1 MTICLPLSASGAD
14 QPAPPG
20 DRPANSRASL
30 ILFVSGREEPDPAV
44 ALVGDQLG
52 QDVVRV
58 RSGAEALVQ
67 ARATDFA
74 LILVGHAD
82 DTPALLDTVS
92 LMRANRRSSHTPIVV
107 LGVPPDPAFPLEPIY
122 EAGAIAVL
130 SAPVSPVILAAKA
143 RFYLDAFNTAAERR
157 RAEEALGAARERLD
171 TNLAAADLAVWEW
184 DIDADRVRGDA
195 RLAAIFGDTVPPEA
209 PMAAYFAAIHPDD
222 LAATRGRLE
231 AALRHGDGYDATFR
245 VRAPGGRWRW
255 IIARGQIGAG
265 ADGRPATVSGIVID
279 ATRQFEAERQLR
291 ASEER
296 YRTLFDAMDEAMCVI
311 EVIFDAAGHPYDY
324 RFLETNPAFAGQTGL
339 VDAVGRRMREL
350 APEHEQHWF
359 DTFGRVVATGEPA
372 RFVNEAR
379 ALGRWFDL
387 YAMRIGPPG
396 ERRVAVLFTDITARR
411 RAEEELRR
419 LAADLAEA
427 NRVKTEFL
435 ATLAHELRNP
445 LAPIRNG
452 LELLGRAGTDPGAA
466 ARVHAIMDRQLD
478 QLVHLVD
485 DLLDVARVNRGQ
497 VELRRSWIDLG
508 EVLAAAVDSSLPL
521 IEAARHTL
529 SLHLPEQ
536 ADRPLRLYGD
546 PTRLTQVVS
555 NLLNNAA
562 RYTPR
567 GGAIALAAASEGGE
581 AVITVSDNGIGIAP
595 DALERV
601 FQMFT
606 QVGANGAQ
614 GGLGIGLSLVRSLV
628 ELHGGRVTAASAGP
642 GAGSVFTVRLPL
654 VARDAPPSP
663 VPIHAPMP
671 APMPAH
677 APGAVACAPRG
688 PEGEALRVLVVDD
701 NRDAAE
707 TLAALL
713 GSMGHVAAI
722 ANDGYQA
729 LRMLPGFAP
738 RVVFLDLGMPG
749 LSGYE
754 VAAEVRKDGR
764 NDGVRLV
771 ALTGWGGAAD
781 RERSAR
787 AGFDR
792 HLTKPATL
800 EAIAA
805 ALALAPAAGSAAT
818 TPA

>member
-1 MTICLPLSASGAD
+1 MRRRKDRSELRIHDHLHAPARARRGPYPSAGGD
-14 QPAPPG
+14 PAVSS
-20 DRPANSRASL
+20 PAGNAAAGL
-30 ILFVSGREEPDPAV
+30 ILFVCAREEADPAV
-44 ALVGDQLG
+44 TRVGAQLG

-58 RSGAEALVQ
+58 RSAAEALAQ

-74 LILVGHAD
+74 LILVGYAGD
-82 DTPALLDTVS
+82 IQGLLDTVA

-107 LGVPPDPAFPLEPIY
+107 LGVPPEPAFPLEPAY

-130 SAPVSPVILAAKA
+130 SGPVSPTILAAKA
-143 RFYLDAFNTAAERR
+143 RFYLDAFNTAAERA
-157 RAEEALGAARERLD
+157 RAERALGAARERLE
-171 TNLAAADLAVWEW
+171 NILAAADLAVWEW
-184 DIDADRVRGDA
+184 DVVNDRVRGDA
-195 RLAAIFGDTVPPEA
+195 RLAAIFGDAVRPDA
-209 PMAAYFAAIHPDD
+209 PMASYFAAIHPDD
-222 LAATRGRLE
+222 LTATRTRLE
-231 AALRHGDGYDATFR
+231 SALRHGDGYDATFR

-265 ADGRPATVSGIVID
+265 ADGRAASVSGVVID
-279 ATRQFEAERQLR
+279 ATRQFEAEQLLR

-296 YRTLFDAMDEAMCVI
+296 YRTLFEAMDEAMCVI
-311 EVIFDAAGHPYDY
+311 EVIFDGEGHPCDY
-324 RFLETNPAFAGQTGL
+324 RFLETNPAFAGQSGL
-339 VDAVGRRMREL
+339 GDAVGHRMREL
-350 APEHEQHWF
+350 APGHEQHWF
-359 DTFGRVVATGEPA
+359 DIFGRVVDTGEPA

-387 YAMRIGPPG
+387 YAMRIGPRAD
-396 ERRVAVLFTDITARR
+396 RRVAVLFKDITERR

-427 NRVKTEFL
+427 NRLKTEFL

-445 LAPIRNG
+445 LAPIRSG
-452 LELLGRAGTDPGAA
+452 IQLLRRAGADPAA
-466 ARVHAIMDRQLD
+466 SARVHAIMDRQLD

-497 VELRRSWIDLG
+497 VELRRIWIDLG
-508 EVLAAAVDSSLPL
+508 EVLSAAVDSSLPL
-521 IEAARHTL
+521 IEAARH
-529 SLHLPEQ
+529 SFE
-536 ADRPLRLYGD
+536 LRLPHEPVRLYAD

-567 GGAIALAAASEGGE
+567 GGAIVLAAECAGRE
-581 AVITVSDNGIGIAP
+581 AVITVSDNGAGIPA

-606 QVGANGAQ
+606 QVGARGAQ

-628 ELHGGRVTAASAGP
+628 ELHGGSVSAASAGL
-642 GAGSVFTVRLPL
+642 GAGSTFTVRLPL
-654 VARDAPPSP
+654 AAPDAPPMP
-663 VPIHAPMP
+663 RPEAAAP
-671 APMPAH
+671 APA
-677 APGAVACAPRG
+677 ATRGAGGQRI
-688 PEGEALRVLVVDD
+688 LVVDD

-713 GSMGHVAAI
+713 SSLGHTTAV

-738 RVVFLDLGMPG
+738 QVVFLDLGMPG

-754 VAAEVRKDGR
+754 VAAELRKDRR

-781 RERSAR
+781 RERSAQ

-800 EAIAA
+800 EAIEA
-805 ALALAPAAGSAAT
+805 ALALAGTAT
-818 TPA
+818 TAA

>member
-1 MTICLPLSASGAD
+1 MTIRVSPSASRAV
-14 QPAPPG
+14 QPLPTG
-20 DRPANSRASL
+20 KNRTISNSPASL
-30 ILFVSGREEPDPAV
+30 ILFVSGRDEPEPAV
-44 ALVGDQLG
+44 SQVGAQLG
-52 QDVVRV
+52 QDVVQV
-58 RSGAEALVQ
+58 RTGAEGLVR

-74 LILVGHAD
+74 LILVEHAD
-82 DTPALLDTVS
+82 DTPALLDTVA

-107 LGVPPDPAFPLEPIY
+107 LGVPSAPSFPLEPVY

-157 RAEEALGAARERLD
+157 RAEQALGAARERLEA
-171 TNLAAADLAVWEW
+171 TLAAADLAVWKW
-184 DIDADRVRGDA
+184 DVDADCVRGDA
-195 RLAAIFGDTVPPEA
+195 RLAAIFGDAVPPDA

-222 LAATRGRLE
+222 RAATRARLD
-231 AALRHGDGYDATFR
+231 AALRHGEGEDATFR
-245 VRAPGGRWRW
+245 VRAPDGRWRW
-255 IIARGQIGAG
+255 IIARGRIGAG
-265 ADGRPATVSGIVID
+265 ADGRPATVSGIMID
-279 ATRQFEAERQLR
+279 ATRQFETERQLR

-311 EVIFDAAGHPYDY
+311 EVIFDAGGRPYDY

-339 VDAVGRRMREL
+339 VDAVGRRMRDL
-350 APEHEQHWF
+350 APGHEQHWF
-359 DTFGRVVATGEPA
+359 DIFGRVVATGEPA

-452 LELLGRAGTDPGAA
+452 LQLLGRAGTDAGAA
-466 ARVHAIMDRQLD
+466 ARVHAIIDRQLD

-485 DLLDVARVNRGQ
+485 DLLDLARVNRGQ

-508 EVLAAAVDSSLPL
+508 EVLAAAVDGSLPL
-521 IEAARHTL
+521 IEAADHTL
-529 SLHLPEQ
+529 SLRLP
-536 ADRPLRLYGD
+536 DKTGRPLRLYAD
-546 PTRLTQVVS
+546 PTRLTQVIS

-567 GGAIALAAASEGGE
+567 GGAIALAAGSDGE
-581 AVITVSDNGIGIAP
+581 HAVITVSDDGIGIAA

-628 ELHGGRVTAASAGP
+628 ELHGGSVTAASAGP

-654 VARDAPPSP
+654 AARDAPP
-663 VPIHAPMP
+663 MP
-671 APMPAH
+671 AAAAAPA
-677 APGAVACAPRG
+677 AAATSSTATPLALDGA
-688 PEGEALRVLVVDD
+688 ALRVLVVDD
-701 NRDAAE
+701 NRDAAD

-713 GSMGHVAAI
+713 VSMGHTTAVAH
-722 ANDGYQA
+722 DGYQA

-738 RVVFLDLGMPG
+738 QVVFLDLGMPG
-749 LSGYE
+749 LSGYD
-754 VAAEVRKDGR
+754 VAAEVRKDRR

-792 HLTKPATL
+792 HLTKPAAL
-800 EAIAA
+800 EAIGA
-805 ALALAPAAGSAAT
+805 ALALGPAACGSAAT

>member
-1 MTICLPLSASGAD
+1 MST
-14 QPAPPG
+14 
-20 DRPANSRASL
+20 RAAGL
-30 ILFVSGREEPDPAV
+30 ILFVCAREDSDPAV
-44 ALVGDQLG
+44 AQVGAQLG
-52 QDVVRV
+52 QDVVHA
-58 RSGAEALVQ
+58 RSAAEALAQ

-74 LILVGHAD
+74 LILVGYAGD
-82 DTPALLDTVS
+82 VPGLLDAVG

-107 LGVPPDPAFPLEPIY
+107 LGVPPAPPFPLEQVY

-130 SAPVSPVILAAKA
+130 NEPVSPTILAAKA

-157 RAEEALGAARERLD
+157 RAERALGAARERLE
-171 TNLAAADLAVWEW
+171 TILAAANLAVWEW
-184 DIDADRVRGDA
+184 DIANDRVHGDT
-195 RLAAIFGDTVPPEA
+195 RLAAMFGGAVPHEA

-222 LAATRGRLE
+222 LAPTRARLE
-231 AALRHGDGYDATFR
+231 AALRQGGSYDATFR
-245 VRAPGGRWRW
+245 VGAPGGRWRW
-255 IIARGQIGAG
+255 IIARGQIAAG
-265 ADGRPATVSGIVID
+265 PDGRPASVSGLVID
-279 ATRQFEAERQLR
+279 ATRQIEAEQQLR

-311 EVIFDAAGHPYDY
+311 EVIFDGDGRPCDY
-324 RFLETNPAFAGQTGL
+324 RFLETNPAFAGQSGL
-339 VDAVGRRMREL
+339 VDAVGRRMRDL

-359 DTFGRVVATGEPA
+359 DIFGRVVDSGEAA

-387 YAMRIGPPG
+387 YAMRIGPARD
-396 ERRVAVLFTDITARR
+396 RRVAVLFKDITERR

-427 NRVKTEFL
+427 NRLKTEFL

-445 LAPIRNG
+445 LAPIRSG
-452 LELLGRAGTDPGAA
+452 VQLLRRAGAEPDTSAA
-466 ARVHAIMDRQLD
+466 ASGRVLAIMDRQLD

-497 VELRRSWIDLG
+497 VELRRAWIDLG
-508 EVLAAAVDSSLPL
+508 EVLSAAVDSSLPL
-521 IEAARHTL
+521 IEAARHRF
-529 SLHLPEQ
+529 E
-536 ADRPLRLYGD
+536 LRLPTEPLALYAD

-555 NLLNNAA
+555 NLLNNAS

-567 GGAIALAAASEGGE
+567 GGAIVLAAERDGRE
-581 AVITVSDNGIGIAP
+581 AVITVSDDGIGIAA

-606 QVGANGAQ
+606 QVGAKGAQ

-628 ELHGGRVTAASAGP
+628 ELHGGSVTAASPGL
-642 GAGSVFTVRLPL
+642 GAGSSFTVRLPL
-654 VARDAPPSP
+654 EARDAPPRP
-663 VPIHAPMP
+663 LAQPGTAAPQ
-671 APMPAH
+671 
-677 APGAVACAPRG
+677 
-688 PEGEALRVLVVDD
+688 EAAGSRRILVVDD

-713 GSMGHVAAI
+713 SSMGHTAAV

-729 LRMLPGFAP
+729 LRMLAGFAP
-738 RVVFLDLGMPG
+738 QVVFLDLGMPG

-754 VAAEVRKDGR
+754 VATEVRKDRR

-787 AGFDR
+787 AGFDC

-800 EAIAA
+800 DAVLA
-805 ALALAPAAGSAAT
+805 ALAPGASAT
-818 TPA
+818 TTA

>member
-1 MTICLPLSASGAD
+1 MSPSAAG
-14 QPAPPG
+14 
-20 DRPANSRASL
+20 L
-30 ILFVSGREEPDPAV
+30 ILFVCEREASDPAV
-44 ALVGDQLG
+44 ARVGAQLG
-52 QDVVRV
+52 QDVVRAH
-58 RSGAEALVQ
+58 SAGEALGL

-74 LILVGHAD
+74 LILVGYAG
-82 DTPALLDTVS
+82 TVPTLLETVG

-107 LGVPPDPAFPLEPIY
+107 LGAPSGPGFPLEQVY

-130 SAPVSPVILAAKA
+130 NEPVSPAILAAKA

-157 RAEEALGAARERLD
+157 RAERALGAARERLE
-171 TNLAAADLAVWEW
+171 TILAAANLAVWEW
-184 DIDADRVRGDA
+184 DIANDRVHGDA
-195 RLAAIFGDTVPPEA
+195 RLAAVFGDAVPPEA
-209 PMAAYFAAIHPDD
+209 PMAAYFEAIHPDD
-222 LAATRGRLE
+222 LPATRARLE
-231 AALRHGDGYDATFR
+231 AALRQGSGYDATFR

-255 IIARGQIGAG
+255 IIARGQIAAG
-265 ADGRPATVSGIVID
+265 PDGRPCSVAGVVID
-279 ATRQFEAERQLR
+279 ATRQFEAEQQWR

-296 YRTLFDAMDEAMCVI
+296 YRRLFDAMDEAMCVI
-311 EVIFDAAGHPYDY
+311 EVIFDADGRPCDY
-324 RFLETNPAFAGQTGL
+324 RFLETNPAFAVQTGL

-359 DTFGRVVATGEPA
+359 DIFGRVVETGEPA

-387 YAMRIGPPG
+387 YAMRIGPAG
-396 ERRVAVLFTDITARR
+396 ERRVAVLFKDITERR
-411 RAEEELRR
+411 AAEEELRR

-427 NRVKTEFL
+427 NRLKTEFL

-445 LAPIRNG
+445 LAPIRSG
-452 LELLGRAGTDPGAA
+452 VQLLRRGGAASGTSAGTGAA
-466 ARVHAIMDRQLD
+466 AGADTGAAAGSRVLAIMDRQLD

-497 VELRRSWIDLG
+497 VELRRTWIELDD
-508 EVLAAAVDSSLPL
+508 VLSAAVDSSLPL
-521 IEAARHTL
+521 IEAARHAFTL
-529 SLHLPEQ
+529 
-536 ADRPLRLYGD
+536 RPPAEPVRLYAD

-567 GGAIALAAASEGGE
+567 GGAIVLSAEREGRE
-581 AVITVSDNGIGIAP
+581 AVITVSDNGIGIAA

-606 QVGANGAQ
+606 QVGAKGAQ

-628 ELHGGRVTAASAGP
+628 ELHGGSVTAASPGP
-642 GAGSVFTVRLPL
+642 GAGSSFTVRLPL
-654 VARDAPPSP
+654 EVGEAPALAPPASGAAAPAVP
-663 VPIHAPMP
+663 VA
-671 APMPAH
+671 
-677 APGAVACAPRG
+677 G
-688 PEGEALRVLVVDD
+688 ALRILVVDD
-701 NRDAAE
+701 NRDAAD

-713 GSMGHVAAI
+713 SSMGHTAAV

-738 RVVFLDLGMPG
+738 QVVFLDLGMPG
-749 LSGYE
+749 LSGYD

-800 EAIAA
+800 DAIEA
-805 ALALAPAAGSAAT
+805 ALTSGAAAT
-818 TPA
+818 TTA

>member
-1 MTICLPLSASGAD
+1 MSP
-14 QPAPPG
+14 
-20 DRPANSRASL
+20 RAAGL
-30 ILFVSGREEPDPAV
+30 ILFVCEREASDPVV
-44 ALVGDQLG
+44 AQVGAQLG
-52 QDVVRV
+52 QDVVWA
-58 RSGAEALVQ
+58 RSAREALAQ

-74 LILVGHAD
+74 LILVGYAGD
-82 DTPALLDTVS
+82 AARLIETVG

-107 LGVPPDPAFPLEPIY
+107 LGVPAAPGFPLEDVY

-130 SAPVSPVILAAKA
+130 NEPVSPTILAAKA
-143 RFYLDAFNTAAERR
+143 RFYVGAFNTAAERR
-157 RAEEALGAARERLD
+157 RAERALGAARERLE
-171 TNLAAADLAVWEW
+171 TILAAANLAVWEW
-184 DIDADRVRGDA
+184 DIENDRVHGDA
-195 RLAAIFGDTVPPEA
+195 RLAAVFGDAVPPEA

-222 LAATRGRLE
+222 LAATRTRLE
-231 AALRHGDGYDATFR
+231 TAVREGAGYDATFR
-245 VRAPGGRWRW
+245 VRAPAGRWRW
-255 IIARGQIGAG
+255 IIARGQIAAG
-265 ADGRPATVSGIVID
+265 PDGRPASVSGVVID
-279 ATRQFEAERQLR
+279 ATRQFEAEQQLR

-296 YRTLFDAMDEAMCVI
+296 YRRLFEAMDEAMCVI
-311 EVIFDAAGHPYDY
+311 EVIFDAGGRPCDY

-339 VDAVGRRMREL
+339 VDAVGRRMRDI

-359 DTFGRVVATGEPA
+359 DIFGRVVETGEPA

-387 YAMRIGPPG
+387 YAMRIGPAG
-396 ERRVAVLFTDITARR
+396 DRRVAVLFKDITERR
-411 RAEEELRR
+411 AAEEELRR

-427 NRVKTEFL
+427 NRLKTEFL

-445 LAPIRNG
+445 LAPIRSG
-452 LELLGRAGTDPGAA
+452 LQLLRRTGAESSTDAA
-466 ARVHAIMDRQLD
+466 TRSRVHAIMDRQLD

-497 VELRRSWIDLG
+497 VELRRAWIDLG
-508 EVLAAAVDSSLPL
+508 EVLSAAVDSSLPL
-521 IEAARHTL
+521 IEAARHAFTL
-529 SLHLPEQ
+529 HPPAE
-536 ADRPLRLYGD
+536 PVRLYAD

-567 GGAIALAAASEGGE
+567 GGAIALAAARDGPE
-581 AVITVSDNGIGIAP
+581 AVITVSDNGIGIPA

-606 QVGANGAQ
+606 QVGDKGAQ

-628 ELHGGRVTAASAGP
+628 ELHGGSVTAASPGP
-642 GAGSVFTVRLPL
+642 GAGSTFTVRLPL
-654 VARDAPPSP
+654 AFEDAPSGSP
-663 VPIHAPMP
+663 PGSPPEAASP
-671 APMPAH
+671 AP
-677 APGAVACAPRG
+677 APSDAASR
-688 PEGEALRVLVVDD
+688 RILVVDD
-701 NRDAAE
+701 NRDAAD

-713 GSMGHVAAI
+713 SSMGHITAV

-738 RVVFLDLGMPG
+738 QVIFLDLGMPG
-749 LSGYE
+749 LSGYD
-754 VAAEVRKDGR
+754 VAAEIRRERG

-781 RERSAR
+781 RERSAH

-800 EAIAA
+800 DAIEA
-805 ALALAPAAGSAAT
+805 ALAPDAAT
-818 TPA
+818 TTTA

>member
-1 MTICLPLSASGAD
+1 VSP
-14 QPAPPG
+14 
-20 DRPANSRASL
+20 RPAGL
-30 ILFVSGREEPDPAV
+30 ILFVCEREASDPVV
-44 ALVGDQLG
+44 AQVGAQLG
-52 QDVVRV
+52 QDVVRA
-58 RSGAEALVQ
+58 RSASEALAQ

-74 LILVGHAD
+74 LILVGYAGD
-82 DTPALLDTVS
+82 AARLLETVG

-107 LGVPPDPAFPLEPIY
+107 LGVPSAPGFPLEDMY

-130 SAPVSPVILAAKA
+130 NEPVSPTILAAKA
-143 RFYLDAFNTAAERR
+143 RFYVGAFNTAAERR
-157 RAEEALGAARERLD
+157 RAERALGAARERLE
-171 TNLAAADLAVWEW
+171 TILAAANLAVWEW
-184 DIDADRVRGDA
+184 DIANDRVHGDA
-195 RLAAIFGDTVPPEA
+195 RLAAFFGDVVPPEA
-209 PMAAYFAAIHPDD
+209 PMAAYFAAVHPDD
-222 LAATRGRLE
+222 LAATRTRLE
-231 AALRHGDGYDATFR
+231 TALRQGAGYDATFR

-255 IIARGQIGAG
+255 IIARGQIAAG
-265 ADGRPATVSGIVID
+265 PDGRPASVSGVVID
-279 ATRQFEAERQLR
+279 ATRQFEAEQQLR

-296 YRTLFDAMDEAMCVI
+296 YRRLFDAMDEAMCVI
-311 EVIFDAAGHPYDY
+311 EVIFDAGGRPCDY

-339 VDAVGRRMREL
+339 VDAVGRRMRDI

-359 DTFGRVVATGEPA
+359 DIFGRVVETGEPA

-387 YAMRIGPPG
+387 YAMRIGPAG
-396 ERRVAVLFTDITARR
+396 DRRVAVLFKDITERR
-411 RAEEELRR
+411 AAEEELRR

-427 NRVKTEFL
+427 NRLKTEFL

-445 LAPIRNG
+445 LAPIRSG
-452 LELLGRAGTDPGAA
+452 LQLLRRAGAESSTDAA
-466 ARVHAIMDRQLD
+466 TRNRVHAIMDRQLD

-497 VELRRSWIDLG
+497 VELRRAWIDLG
-508 EVLAAAVDSSLPL
+508 EVLSAAVDSSFPL
-521 IEAARHTL
+521 IEAAGHAFTL
-529 SLHLPEQ
+529 DPPAE
-536 ADRPLRLYGD
+536 PVRLYAD

-567 GGAIALAAASEGGE
+567 GGAIVLAAARDGFD
-581 AVITVSDNGIGIAP
+581 AVITVSDNGIGIPA

-606 QVGANGAQ
+606 QVGDKGAQ
-614 GGLGIGLSLVRSLV
+614 GGLGIGLSLVRNLV
-628 ELHGGRVTAASAGP
+628 ELHGGSVTAASPRP
-642 GAGSVFTVRLPL
+642 GAGSRFTVRLPL
-654 VARDAPPSP
+654 AFDDAPTLPPFDSAAT
-663 VPIHAPMP
+663 VPPQDAGSQRI
-671 APMPAH
+671 
-677 APGAVACAPRG
+677 
-688 PEGEALRVLVVDD
+688 LVVDD
-701 NRDAAE
+701 NRDAAD

-713 GSMGHVAAI
+713 SSMGHTTAV

-738 RVVFLDLGMPG
+738 QVVFLDLGMPG
-749 LSGYE
+749 LSGYD
-754 VAAEVRKDGR
+754 VAAELRRDR
-764 NDGVRLV
+764 LNDGLRLV

-800 EAIAA
+800 DAIEA
-805 ALALAPAAGSAAT
+805 ALAPGAAT
-818 TPA
+818 TTTA